1 MVMWAKELDTSRET
15 GVIIV
20 TSRKC
25 PEHRI
30 QLYISEDRRR
40 ERGEGEKEAGRIWQE
55 LKQPRMS
62 MLFTIDL
69 RFRAYIYTRLFYY
82 HIPYI
87 ITDDFSTRH
96 RILSFSLF

>member
-40 ERGEGEKEAGRIWQE
+40 ERGVKRR
-55 LKQPRMS
+55 K
-62 MLFTIDL
+62 
-69 RFRAYIYTRLFYY
+69 RLDVFGKN
-82 HIPYI
+82 
-87 ITDDFSTRH
+87 
-96 RILSFSLF
+96 

>member
-30 QLYISEDRRR
+30 QPYIFRRIG
-40 ERGEGEKEAGRIWQE
+40 EEKGEGEKEAGRIWQE

-69 RFRAYIYTRLFYY
+69 RFRMYTYTLFY
-82 HIPYI
+82 HILY
-87 ITDDFSTRH
+87 T
-96 RILSFSLF
+96 

>member
-30 QLYISEDRRR
+30 QPYIFRRIGEERGGRR
-40 ERGEGEKEAGRIWQE
+40 ERGWTYLARIKATANVDVIYDRLE
-55 LKQPRMS
+55 IS
-62 MLFTIDL
+62 HV
-69 RFRAYIYTRLFYY
+69 YIYTFLLA
-82 HIPYI
+82 YI
-87 ITDDFSTRH
+87 IYVITDDF
-96 RILSFSLF
+96 IN